1 MESDMHRHGITAIP
15 DFPASAT
22 SLTGID
28 NIDAQRHDL
37 RTAAYVET
45 AIRLQQSH
53 GTSCAL
59 EYLQANDVDPVTSG
73 RVLTHPERRR
83 HSL

>member
-1 MESDMHRHGITAIP
+1 MHRHGITAIS

-22 SLTGID
+22 PLTGID
-28 NIDAQRHDL
+28 NIATQAQRHDL

-73 RVLTHPERRR
+73 RVLSHPERRR

>member
-22 SLTGID
+22 PL
-28 NIDAQRHDL
+28 DAQRHDL